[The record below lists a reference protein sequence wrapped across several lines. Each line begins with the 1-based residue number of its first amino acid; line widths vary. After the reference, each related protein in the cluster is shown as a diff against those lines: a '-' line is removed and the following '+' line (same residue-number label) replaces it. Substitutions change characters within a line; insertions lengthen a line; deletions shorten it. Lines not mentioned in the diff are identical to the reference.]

1 MRFPIPWLD
10 RAALVS
16 VMLLPVLLLHAHG
29 IAEGAIAVADVCLLA
44 ASALRHDWRWLRT
57 PWFRIAGAWWLW
69 LVVCS
74 LPLPVIG
81 VGEGRAHSLVQAIVM
96 VRFLMLAAC
105 LEHLALRADKAR
117 RWMFGLVA
125 ASAVWV
131 GGNAL
136 IQQVFG
142 HNLLGWPR
150 SGDGELTGPFRKPR
164 AGPALAR
171 ILIPAIL
178 PPVSALLGRH
188 RAAAAVG
195 AYALLLLGVVV
206 MVLIGQRMPLVISVF
221 GLVVAAVLMP
231 RLRPLVLAGAV
242 AGGLLLAASP
252 VVAPSAYYRLVEKF
266 SGQIEHFAVSHYGKL
281 YARAWEIGVQ
291 NPVTGLG
298 FDGFATGCK
307 EPRYFRPSFDGSIAD
322 GGGAVIC
329 WDHPHNYYFQALADG
344 GFVGLVLFSATAV
357 AWLTALGRGLGRDP
371 EPVRVAL
378 FAAAFLQL
386 WPIQSSTAFYGMPIG
401 GWFFLL
407 LGWGLAEARW
417 RPLREAR
424 GRRTDQSQGQPSVGP
439 VA

>member
-1 MRFPIPWLD
+1 
-10 RAALVS
+10 
-16 VMLLPVLLLHAHG
+16 
-29 IAEGAIAVADVCLLA
+29 
-44 ASALRHDWRWLRT
+44 
-57 PWFRIAGAWWLW
+57 
-69 LVVCS
+69 
-74 LPLPVIG
+74 
-81 VGEGRAHSLVQAIVM
+81 VQ
-96 VRFLMLAAC
+96 
-105 LEHLALRADKAR
+105 
-117 RWMFGLVA
+117 
-125 ASAVWV
+125 
-131 GGNAL
+131 
-136 IQQVFG
+136 
-142 HNLLGWPR
+142 
-150 SGDGELTGPFRKPR
+150 
-164 AGPALAR
+164 AR
-171 ILIPAIL
+171 ILIPAVL

-188 RAAAAVG
+188 RAVATAG
-195 AYALLLLGVVV
+195 AYVLLLLGVVV

-266 SGQIEHFAVSHYGKL
+266 SRQLEHFAVSHYGEL

-307 EPRYFRPSFDGSIAD
+307 ESRYFRASFDGSVAD

-329 WDHPHNYYFQALADG
+329 WDHPHNYYLQALSDG
-344 GFVGLVLFSATAV
+344 GFVGLALFSATAV
-357 AWLTALGRGLGRDP
+357 AWLAALGRGLWRDP
-371 EPVRVAL
+371 EPARVAL

-386 WPIQSSTAFYGMPIG
+386 WPIQSNTAFYGMPVG

-417 RPLREAR
+417 RPLREA
-424 GRRTDQSQGQPSVGP
+424 GGGADQSQGQPSVGP